1 MWSLIIP
8 VAIFIILM
16 YIMIFSLAKASK
28 DTPDQELAFAKW
40 QEEMKNK
47 KSNN

>member
-8 VAIFIILM
+8 AVIFVVLV

-47 KSNN
+47 ERIS

>member
-1 MWSLIIP
+1 MWSFIIP
-8 VAIFIILM
+8 IAIFIILV
-16 YIMIFSLAKASK
+16 YITIFSLAKASK

>member
-8 VAIFIILM
+8 VVIFVILV
-16 YIMIFSLAKASK
+16 YIGVFSLAKASK
-28 DTPDQELAFAKW
+28 DTPDQEFAFAKW

-47 KSNN
+47 NKVS